1 MKGKL
6 NWVELWAV
14 RRKIFNGYLG
24 GRAELYKL
32 LHLLVRL
39 YSYNIYVITFLPDSY
54 VLRRYLI
61 PRLYSWVYNAVE
73 QKTQSRH

>member
-6 NWVELWAV
+6 NWVKLWVV

-24 GRAELYKL
+24 GGAELYKL
-32 LHLLVRL
+32 LYLLVRL
-39 YSYNIYVITFLPDSY
+39 YSYNIYTVTFLPNSY

-61 PRLYSWVYNAVE
+61 LRLYS
-73 QKTQSRH
+73 